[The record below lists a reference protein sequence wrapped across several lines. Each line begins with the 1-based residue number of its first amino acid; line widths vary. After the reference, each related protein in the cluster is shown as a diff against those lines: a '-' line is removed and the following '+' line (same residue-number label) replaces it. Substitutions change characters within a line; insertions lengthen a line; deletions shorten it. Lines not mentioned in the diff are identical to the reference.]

1 MRKGVPVIVTAV
13 LIGCA
18 PLAHSQTKILDR
30 LTADRPDRS
39 SQDVQRSTDLRVGIM
54 KRALQLTPEQ
64 EKYWA
69 PFEEALRARSEG
81 MHKRLAVLRE
91 HVRQRDVDLF
101 QLLRERADNLTQRG
115 AELKK
120 VVDAGQPL
128 WQSLGSD
135 QKERMQVLGR
145 HVVRILKS
153 AAGNLRDE
161 LDDDDDDD
169 DN

>member
-1 MRKGVPVIVTAV
+1 MRKAVPGIVTAV
-13 LIGCA
+13 LIGFA
-18 PLAHSQTKILDR
+18 PLAHSQTRVLDR
-30 LTADRPDRS
+30 PAVDAPARS
-39 SQDVQRSTDLRVGIM
+39 SQDLQRSTDLRVGIV

-101 QLLRERADNLTQRG
+101 QLLRERADNLAQKS

-120 VVDAGQPL
+120 IVDAGQPL

-135 QKERMQVLGR
+135 QKERMRVLGR
-145 HVVRILKS
+145 RVVRILKN
-153 AAGNLRDE
+153 AADMRDE
-161 LDDDDDDD
+161 EEDDDDDD

>member
-1 MRKGVPVIVTAV
+1 MRKGVPVVVAAV

-64 EKYWA
+64 EKHWA
-69 PFEEALRARSEG
+69 PFEEALKAWSEARQ
-81 MHKRLAVLRE
+81 KRLAVLRE
-91 HVRQRDVDLF
+91 HLRKRDVDLF
-101 QLLRERADNLTQRG
+101 QLLRERADNLAQRG

-135 QKERMQVLGR
+135 QKERMHVLVR

-153 AAGNLRDE
+153 RASLRDE
-161 LDDDDDDD
+161 EDDDDDDD

>member
-1 MRKGVPVIVTAV
+1 MRKAVPGIVTAV
-13 LIGCA
+13 LIGFA
-18 PLAHSQTKILDR
+18 PLAHSQTRVLDR
-30 LTADRPDRS
+30 PAADTPARS
-39 SQDVQRSTDLRVGIM
+39 SQDLRRSTDLRVGIV

-69 PFEEALRARSEG
+69 PFEGALRARSEG

-101 QLLRERADNLTQRG
+101 QLLRERADNLAQKG

-120 VVDAGQPL
+120 IVDAGQPL

-135 QKERMQVLGR
+135 QKERMRVLGR
-145 HVVRILKS
+145 RVLGMVKS
-153 AAGNLRDE
+153 AVANLRDE
-161 LDDDDDDD
+161 EDEDDD

>member
-1 MRKGVPVIVTAV
+1 V
-13 LIGCA
+13 
-18 PLAHSQTKILDR
+18 
-30 LTADRPDRS
+30 
-39 SQDVQRSTDLRVGIM
+39 

-69 PFEEALRARSEG
+69 PFEEALRARSDG

-101 QLLRERADNLTQRG
+101 QLLRERADNLAQKG

-120 VVDAGQPL
+120 IVDAGQPL
-128 WQSLGSD
+128 WQSLASD
-135 QKERMQVLGR
+135 QKQRMHVLGR
-145 HVVRILKS
+145 RVLGMVKS
-153 AAGNLRDE
+153 AVANLRDE
-161 LDDDDDDD
+161 EDEDDD

>member
-1 MRKGVPVIVTAV
+1 MRKRVPVIVAAV

-18 PLAHSQTKILDR
+18 SLAHAQ
-30 LTADRPDRS
+30 DRPARN
-39 SQDVQRSTDLRVGIM
+39 SQDVTRSTDLRVGIM

-81 MHKRLAVLRE
+81 MQKRLAVLRE

-101 QLLRERADNLTQRG
+101 QLLRERADNLAQRG

-135 QKERMQVLGR
+135 QKERMNVLVR

-153 AAGNLRDE
+153 RAGLRDE
-161 LDDDDDDD
+161 EDDDDDDD

>member
-1 MRKGVPVIVTAV
+1 MRKGVPGIVTAV
-13 LIGCA
+13 LIGFA
-18 PLAHSQTKILDR
+18 PLAHSQTRVLDR
-30 LTADRPDRS
+30 PAVDAPARS
-39 SQDVQRSTDLRVGIM
+39 SQDLQRSTDLRVGIV

-101 QLLRERADNLTQRG
+101 QLLRERADNLAQKS

-120 VVDAGQPL
+120 IVDAGQPL

-135 QKERMQVLGR
+135 QKERMRVLGR
-145 HVVRILKS
+145 RVVSILKS
-153 AAGNLRDE
+153 AADLRDE
-161 LDDDDDDD
+161 EDDDDDDD

>member
-1 MRKGVPVIVTAV
+1 
-13 LIGCA
+13 
-18 PLAHSQTKILDR
+18 
-30 LTADRPDRS
+30 
-39 SQDVQRSTDLRVGIM
+39 
-54 KRALQLTPEQ
+54 LQLTPEQ

-81 MHKRLAVLRE
+81 MQKRLAVLRE

-101 QLLRERADNLTQRG
+101 QLLRERADNLAQKG

-120 VVDAGQPL
+120 IVDAGQPL

-135 QKERMQVLGR
+135 QKERMRVLGR
-145 HVVRILKS
+145 RVVRILKS
-153 AAGNLRDE
+153 AADLRDE
-161 LDDDDDDD
+161 EDDDDDDDD

>member
-1 MRKGVPVIVTAV
+1 MRMVVPGIVTAV
-13 LIGCA
+13 LIGFA
-18 PLAHSQTKILDR
+18 PLAHSQTRVLDR
-30 LTADRPDRS
+30 PAADTPARS
-39 SQDVQRSTDLRVGIM
+39 SQDLRRSTDLRVGIV

-64 EKYWA
+64 EKYWP

-101 QLLRERADNLTQRG
+101 QLLRERADNLAQKG

-120 VVDAGQPL
+120 IVDAGQPL

-135 QKERMQVLGR
+135 QKERMRVLGR
-145 HVVRILKS
+145 RVVRILKN
-153 AAGNLRDE
+153 AADLRDE
-161 LDDDDDDD
+161 EEDDDDDD